1 MKRSIEKI
9 EYDLEKARRECDV
22 WKTTRGGEH
31 NYTMAKIY
39 VSSLEKELSDAIREQ
54 QMNRQ

>member
-1 MKRSIEKI
+1 MARTIEKI
-9 EYDLEKARRECDV
+9 EYELEKARRECDV

-39 VSSLEKELSDAIREQ
+39 VSQLEKELSDTIMKQ
-54 QMNRQ
+54 QMNS

>member
-1 MKRSIEKI
+1 MARTIEKI
-9 EYDLEKARRECDV
+9 EYELEKARRECDV

-39 VSSLEKELSDAIREQ
+39 VSQLEKELSDTIMKQ
-54 QMNRQ
+54 QMDS

>member
-22 WKTTRGGEH
+22 WRTTRGGEH
-31 NYTMAKIY
+31 NYEMARIC
-39 VSSLEKELSDAIREQ
+39 VSDLEKELSDALSEKL
-54 QMNRQ
+54 NKH

>member
-1 MKRSIEKI
+1 MNRSIEKN

-31 NYTMAKIY
+31 NYSCFN
-39 VSSLEKELSDAIREQ
+39 VREATF
-54 QMNRQ
+54 